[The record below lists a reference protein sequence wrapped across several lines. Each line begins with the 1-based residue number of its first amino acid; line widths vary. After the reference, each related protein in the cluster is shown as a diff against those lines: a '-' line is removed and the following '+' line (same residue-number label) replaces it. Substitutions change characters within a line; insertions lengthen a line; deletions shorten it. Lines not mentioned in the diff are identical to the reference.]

1 MRSIRLVRTV
11 PVRRR
16 DGEGP
21 IDLNDDR
28 PRLGARG
35 DQFFRYESSREVRS
49 DRLEHPLV
57 ACQRGPRTDTPALR
71 GEGRAPTT
79 ANTAAHLDLEIG
91 EPDAGPPR
99 PPNCAESEER
109 VERGVCVHTHI
120 TLQAF

>member
-49 DRLEHPLV
+49 DRLGNPPV
-57 ACQRGPRTDTPALR
+57 AGQRGPRAGAPPLR
-71 GEGRAPTT
+71 GEGRAPPTGETT
-79 ANTAAHLDLEIG
+79 AHLDLENG
-91 EPDAGPPR
+91 GREAPPPR
-99 PPNCAESEER
+99 SPHRAENQER
-109 VERGVCVHTHI
+109 AAR
-120 TLQAF
+120 